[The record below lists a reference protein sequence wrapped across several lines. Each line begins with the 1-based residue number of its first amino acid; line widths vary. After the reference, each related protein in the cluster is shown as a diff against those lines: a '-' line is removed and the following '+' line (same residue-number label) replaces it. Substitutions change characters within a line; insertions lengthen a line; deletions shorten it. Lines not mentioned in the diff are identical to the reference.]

1 MTILCCQVGGFVE
14 DFVGVF
20 SAVSCSLDNH
30 LGEGCRRMRLGVV
43 LQMY

>member
-14 DFVGVF
+14 DFLGVF
-20 SAVSCSLDNH
+20 SGVSFSLDNH